1 MTSLC
6 ANSNTTCCP
15 PHPPPPAT
23 PPKIDYLIITGY
35 YKSIRI
41 TSSKFEYYF
50 FNVDLQKRCMYVHL
64 INAVYPDLGV
74 YIVLI
79 NAVLTQ
85 CYILKFHFSVLLTI
99 KNSIKA
105 SQHNLNNEFHIR
117 TKVLKIRFPVMN
129 QIMKKRLKSLK
140 SQMTLVQIKGF

>member
-1 MTSLC
+1 
-6 ANSNTTCCP
+6 
-15 PHPPPPAT
+15 
-23 PPKIDYLIITGY
+23 
-35 YKSIRI
+35 
-41 TSSKFEYYF
+41 
-50 FNVDLQKRCMYVHL
+50 MYVHL